1 MKQLLII
8 GESILAEGPFTVTE
22 NEITAADAI
31 YPKHVIEGWQIVDAE
46 VPDGFTCAGCTWDGQ
61 GVVVKPL
68 VVVPPVVPAFVT
80 RRQAKQ
86 ALLLQ
91 GLLAN
96 VQPAIDAITDA
107 TQRGLMQI
115 EWDDSQEFVRSR
127 PSLISIGAALG
138 LDAAGLDALFVQ
150 AEAL

>member
-1 MKQLLII
+1 MNAHQLDADGVIINTIVVDSLTVFPNLIDASVGGTI
-8 GESILAEGPFTVTE
+8 GDTYDALAGTFTPPP
-22 NEITAADAI
+22 AAAPTI
-31 YPKHVIEGWQIVDAE
+31 PQS
-46 VPDGFTCAGCTWDGQ
+46 
-61 GVVVKPL
+61 
-68 VVVPPVVPAFVT
+68 VT

-96 VQPAIDAITDA
+96 VQPAINAILDVQ
-107 TQRGLMQI
+107 QRGLMQI

-127 PSLISIGAALG
+127 QSLIQIGAAIG

-150 AEAL
+150 AGGL